1 MSDPNQPPQNPDPH
15 PSGPPTEGYGSPP
28 PGGFGTPQPPGQAGW
43 GAPPPGQQAPGQPG
57 WGPPPPGQQFAQ
69 PAAQPYTGGYYG
81 PDWIPELGVRL
92 GSVGARIGA
101 KAIDIVI
108 VIVVNLAIGF
118 AAAAAIFASDSDL
131 GSTYLDTGGN
141 LAASFVIGLVTLA
154 FDFLYN
160 VVIVSR
166 AGGQPG
172 KLMVGL
178 RIVRADGAPL
188 DFRTAFLRWTPALGL
203 GVLSLVP
210 IVSLFSGLA
219 RFVLLIVNLV
229 LVCSDGRR
237 QSVFDKIAGTYVVA
251 TR

>member
-1 MSDPNQPPQNPDPH
+1 MSDPNQPPQNPDPY

-28 PGGFGTPQPPGQAGW
+28 PPGQQGW
-43 GAPPPGQQAPGQPG
+43 GPPPGAQPG
-57 WGPPPPGQQFAQ
+57 WGPPPPGQQFEQ

-101 KAIDIVI
+101 KTIDIVI
-108 VIVVNLAIGF
+108 VILINVAIGF
-118 AAAAAIFASDSDL
+118 AGAAVLFASDDGL
-131 GSTYLDTGGN
+131 GSTYLDTGAS
-141 LAASFVIGLVTLA
+141 LAATFFIGLATLA

-160 VVIVSR
+160 VVLVAR

-188 DFRTAFLRWTPALGL
+188 DFRTAFMRWVPVLAL

-219 RFVLLIVNLV
+219 RFVLLIANLV

-237 QSVFDKIAGTYVVA
+237 QSVFDKVAGTYVVVA
-251 TR
+251 R

>member
-1 MSDPNQPPQNPDPH
+1 MSDPNQPPQNPDPY

-28 PGGFGTPQPPGQAGW
+28 TQGFGTP
-43 GAPPPGQQAPGQPG
+43 PPPGQQG

-92 GSVGARIGA
+92 GSIGARIGA
-101 KAIDIVI
+101 KAIDMVI
-108 VIVVNLAIGF
+108 VFMVNAVIGF
-118 AAAAAIFASDSDL
+118 AGYAAFFASDDGF
-131 GSTYLDTGGN
+131 GSTFLDTGTS
-141 LAASFVIGLVTLA
+141 LAAAFVIGLVTLA

-160 VVIVSR
+160 VVLVAR

-188 DFRTAFLRWTPALGL
+188 DVRTAFLRWSPAFAL

-210 IVSLFSGLA
+210 VVSLLA
-219 RFVLLIVNLV
+219 SLGRLVLLIVNLV

-237 QSVFDKIAGTYVVA
+237 QSVFDKVAGTYVIA
-251 TR
+251 SR